1 MTSFQKKKKKA
12 QTINLT
18 EIPSQEER
26 KKKGPPE
33 SFWAFH
39 ERSLLS
45 SFLQYHFCV
54 KRGGKSI
61 RTLKRPVFLQN
72 TNWGLNGIK
81 HHQTATKTNGIRGRD
96 GPQALADKGRQG
108 QNARDKPGVDFSRSV
123 TVTD

>member
-1 MTSFQKKKKKA
+1 MTSFQKKKKKHRP
-12 QTINLT
+12 LT
-18 EIPSQEER
+18 SQKSHRKKRE

-45 SFLQYHFCV
+45 SFLQYNFCV

-61 RTLKRPVFLQN
+61 RTLKRPIFLQN
-72 TNWGLNGIK
+72 TNWGVNGIK